1 GCKMC
6 NLNIEMKK
14 PSFDYIVIGGGSA
27 GSTISG
33 RLSENS
39 NNSILLLEEGP
50 RDKSIYIH
58 IPVTYYKTAQGPLLK
73 RYNYVRSAEQTPQH
87 KATMVQAKV
96 LGGGSSVN
104 AMLYLRGNANDY
116 ADWEKA
122 GAKGWGYEDVIKY
135 FKKSEDNNTFHN
147 KVHGV
152 NGPLGVSDCSYK
164 HNLSRVWLKACQEY
178 GLPFNADF
186 NSGEQQGCGFYQ
198 VTIRNGRRSSASKAY
213 LSNKRDNLTVQT
225 GCKVLRIIFEGKR
238 AVGVEF
244 IKNGKKET
252 VYSKKEI
259 IVSAGAFGSPHLLL
273 LSGLGPKEDLKEHGI
288 PVVKDLP
295 NVGQNYQDH
304 IEMSLIYKLKGAFSY
319 DKYKKLQWQAVA
331 GLQFLLF
338 NAGPATSNIIETGA
352 FWWSSQ
358 GKTLPDLQLFF
369 LAGAGIEEGKDG
381 VPGGN
386 GCTISIT
393 QTRPESVGYIKLQ
406 SSDPYKQPLI
416 VPNYI
421 TSPNDLKTL
430 ADGAKLVQDIMSQEA
445 FKDYVEASHVPEK
458 PLKTQEDFENFV
470 RKEAYPGLH
479 PCGTCRI
486 GEDETTSVVDPELKV
501 HGVEGLRVAD
511 ASVMPNVISGNLNAV
526 TIMIGEKAADL
537 ILNG

>member
-1 GCKMC
+1 K
-6 NLNIEMKK
+6 
-14 PSFDYIVIGGGSA
+14 FYSA
-27 GSTISG
+27 
-33 RLSENS
+33 
-39 NNSILLLEEGP
+39 
-50 RDKSIYIH
+50 
-58 IPVTYYKTAQGPLLK
+58 
-73 RYNYVRSAEQTPQH
+73 
-87 KATMVQAKV
+87 
-96 LGGGSSVN
+96 
-104 AMLYLRGNANDY
+104 
-116 ADWEKA
+116 
-122 GAKGWGYEDVIKY
+122 
-135 FKKSEDNNTFHN
+135 
-147 KVHGV
+147 
-152 NGPLGVSDCSYK
+152 
-164 HNLSRVWLKACQEY
+164 
-178 GLPFNADF
+178 
-186 NSGEQQGCGFYQ
+186 
-198 VTIRNGRRSSASKAY
+198 
-213 LSNKRDNLTVQT
+213 
-225 GCKVLRIIFEGKR
+225 
-238 AVGVEF
+238 
-244 IKNGKKET
+244 
-252 VYSKKEI
+252 EI

>member
-1 GCKMC
+1 MC

-358 GKTLPDLQLFF
+358 GKTLPDLQLF
-369 LAGAGIEEGKDG
+369 
-381 VPGGN
+381 
-386 GCTISIT
+386 S
-393 QTRPESVGYIKLQ
+393 
-406 SSDPYKQPLI
+406 
-416 VPNYI
+416 
-421 TSPNDLKTL
+421 
-430 ADGAKLVQDIMSQEA
+430 
-445 FKDYVEASHVPEK
+445 
-458 PLKTQEDFENFV
+458 
-470 RKEAYPGLH
+470 
-479 PCGTCRI
+479 
-486 GEDETTSVVDPELKV
+486 
-501 HGVEGLRVAD
+501 
-511 ASVMPNVISGNLNAV
+511 
-526 TIMIGEKAADL
+526 
-537 ILNG
+537 

>member
-1 GCKMC
+1 
-6 NLNIEMKK
+6 MKK

-252 VYSKKEI
+252 VYSK
-259 IVSAGAFGSPHLLL
+259 
-273 LSGLGPKEDLKEHGI
+273 
-288 PVVKDLP
+288 
-295 NVGQNYQDH
+295 
-304 IEMSLIYKLKGAFSY
+304 
-319 DKYKKLQWQAVA
+319 
-331 GLQFLLF
+331 
-338 NAGPATSNIIETGA
+338 
-352 FWWSSQ
+352 
-358 GKTLPDLQLFF
+358 
-369 LAGAGIEEGKDG
+369 
-381 VPGGN
+381 
-386 GCTISIT
+386 
-393 QTRPESVGYIKLQ
+393 
-406 SSDPYKQPLI
+406 
-416 VPNYI
+416 
-421 TSPNDLKTL
+421 
-430 ADGAKLVQDIMSQEA
+430 
-445 FKDYVEASHVPEK
+445 
-458 PLKTQEDFENFV
+458 
-470 RKEAYPGLH
+470 
-479 PCGTCRI
+479 
-486 GEDETTSVVDPELKV
+486 
-501 HGVEGLRVAD
+501 
-511 ASVMPNVISGNLNAV
+511 
-526 TIMIGEKAADL
+526 
-537 ILNG
+537 

>member
-1 GCKMC
+1 MS
-6 NLNIEMKK
+6 NLNIEMNK

-33 RLSENS
+33 RLSENA

-87 KATMVQAKV
+87 EATMVQAKV

-186 NSGEQQGCGFYQ
+186 NSGEQHGCGFYQ

-244 IKNGKKET
+244 IKNGEKET
-252 VYSKKEI
+252 VYSKKEV

-358 GKTLPDLQLFF
+358 GKMLPDLQLFF

-430 ADGAKLVQDIMSQEA
+430 ADGAKLVQDIMSKEA

-470 RKEAYPGLH
+470 RNEAYPGLH